1 MGAPPARATTP
12 TPGKGT
18 KGGRPSLNHRQIING
33 ILWILRSGAPWGDLP
48 ARSGKRSTVSTRY
61 YRWIDQGIWD
71 RIYDTV
77 KAHADAAGDV
87 DWEVHHVD
95 ATVMRAHQHAA
106 GAKQSD
112 PTTEALGRS
121 QGGCST
127 TVHLRVEGSSKPMT
141 IVLTPGEQHE
151 STVFEQL
158 MEQAGVRRSQRGR
171 PKLRPTRVVG
181 DKGYS
186 SGKIRR
192 YLRRRGIR
200 YTIPRK
206 KNEHRTGPLDR
217 AIYRLRNR
225 VERLINRLKQFRRL
239 ATRYEKRGESY
250 HAMWVIA
257 ATLLWL

>member
-1 MGAPPARATTP
+1 MHRGDLPDTQWTRLQPLLPPPRP
-12 TPGKGT
+12 TKGST
-18 KGGRPSLNHRQIING
+18 GGRPRNADRPIING
-33 ILWILRSGAPWGDLP
+33 ILWILRTGAPWPDVP
-48 ARSGKRSTVSTRY
+48 ARYGPPSTVATRL
-61 YRWIDQGIWD
+61 YRWQKAGIWD
-71 RIYDTV
+71 RIFAAV
-77 KAHADAAGDV
+77 QEQADAVGDL
-87 DWEVHHVD
+87 DWEPHHVD

-127 TVHLRVEGSSKPMT
+127 TVHLRVEGSGKPMT

-171 PKLRPTRVVG
+171 PKLRLTRAVG

-239 ATRYEKRGESY
+239 ATRYEKR
-250 HAMWVIA
+250 
-257 ATLLWL
+257 